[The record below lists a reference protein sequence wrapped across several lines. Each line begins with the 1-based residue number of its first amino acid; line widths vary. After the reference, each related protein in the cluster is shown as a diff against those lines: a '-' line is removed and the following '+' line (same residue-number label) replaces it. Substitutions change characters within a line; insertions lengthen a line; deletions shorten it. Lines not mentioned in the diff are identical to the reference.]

1 MVHISWPAAKCS
13 RYPPDALDLAGAKKK
28 VICAFASK
36 SVESLVTARELT
48 EAGELEAV
56 IDRVDPLEQAAE
68 AHRYYETGQQRGEI
82 VLTIG
87 QSDIA

>member
-1 MVHISWPAAKCS
+1 VIDILQMLWTLLVGKS
-13 RYPPDALDLAGAKKK
+13 K
-28 VICAFASK
+28 VVCAFASK
-36 SVESLVTARELT
+36 SVKSLVTARKLT

-56 IDRVDPLEQAAE
+56 IDRVYPLEQAAE
-68 AHRYYETGQQRGEI
+68 AHRYYETVQRGEI